1 MLHNE
6 TPSEW
11 KKPCLLY
18 KTKANKDTYGYVK
31 SKSEEEPTEVQLCI
45 QPVTDESIIKEFGLE
60 RKSGIETVVYDS
72 TVEIEPLFILECE
85 GVRYRVK
92 GVKPFI
98 SYRLVIAE
106 RI

>member
-11 KKPCLLY
+11 KKTCLLY
-18 KTKANKDTYGYVK
+18 RTKAKKDKYGYAK
-31 SKSEEEPTEVQLCI
+31 SVPEGEPAEVQLCI
-45 QPVTDESIIKEFGLE
+45 QPVTDESTVKEFGLE

-72 TVEIEPLFILECE
+72 TIEIEPLFILECE

-92 GVKPFI
+92 GIKSFI

>member
-11 KKPCLLY
+11 KKTCFLY
-18 KTKANKDTYGYVK
+18 KTKAEKDTYGYVK
-31 SKSEEEPTEVQLCI
+31 SKPEEATEVQLCI

-60 RKSGIETVVYDS
+60 RKSGIETVLYDS